1 MFFYFSLQTFKFCL
15 TVDVWVSD
23 SMWSNQ
29 IRRRSLKISK
39 STSVHLKKK
48 SVKFYF
54 PFFKNQANDC
64 MEIFFH
70 HVLLG
75 IHCMDMS

>member
-39 STSVHLKKK
+39 STSVHLKK
-48 SVKFYF
+48 
-54 PFFKNQANDC
+54 NQ
-64 MEIFFH
+64 
-70 HVLLG
+70 
-75 IHCMDMS
+75 